1 MNAATLLLWAL
12 FGFAIAVPAG
22 LALLLL
28 TGRLGL
34 RQHAY
39 EDAPPTHQVKTGT
52 PTMGGLVFVA
62 ALLVALAAGR
72 VALLPELVVL
82 VVCCALIGFVD
93 DIITVR
99 GGSKRGL
106 RARTKFLA
114 TALVAVIFLRAI
126 DAGVAPFP
134 TDTLFHAGTFAL
146 IAPHWLWLLLGILA
160 ITGTIHAVNLTD
172 GLDGLATGSVIPPLV
187 VFGLIA
193 AQSNVPAAAIAAA
206 AGVGAC
212 AAFLIFNHH
221 PAKLFMGDTGS
232 LALGALLGG
241 AAILTGEML
250 LLVVDRRRLRR
261 GSAIGDRSSLLFQG
275 DARQAH
281 PAHEPAASS
290 FRVGR
295 MAGNQSH
302 CPLLACI
309 VHRFAARMDHRAMTD
324 TLELHAGDAILVI
337 GLGRSG
343 LASLEVLAHHNVSLY
358 ATDEKP
364 VPKH

>member
-1 MNAATLLLWAL
+1 VNPASLLIWML

-28 TGRLGL
+28 AGRLGI

-39 EDAPPTHQVKTGT
+39 EDAPQTHRVKTGT
-52 PTMGGLVFVA
+52 PTMGGLIFVVA
-62 ALLVALAAGR
+62 FLAVLVAGR
-72 VALLPELVVL
+72 VALLPELVAL
-82 VVCCALIGFVD
+82 IVCCAVIGVID
-93 DIITVR
+93 DAITVR

-126 DAGVAPFP
+126 DTGSALFP
-134 TDTLFHAGTFAL
+134 ADTLFHAGTFWL

-172 GLDGLATGSVIPPLV
+172 GLDGLATGTVIPPLF

-212 AAFLIFNHH
+212 AGFLIFNRH

-232 LALGALLGG
+232 LALGALLAGV
-241 AAILTGEML
+241 AILCGEML
-250 LLVVDRRRLRR
+250 LLVVVGGVFVAEALSVIVQVSYFKATRGKRILRMSPLHHHFELGGWPETKVTAR
-261 GSAIGDRSSLLFQG
+261 FWLASFICSLLG
-275 DARQAH
+275 WT
-281 PAHEPAASS
+281 
-290 FRVGR
+290 
-295 MAGNQSH
+295 
-302 CPLLACI
+302 I
-309 VHRFAARMDHRAMTD
+309 VR
-324 TLELHAGDAILVI
+324 
-337 GLGRSG
+337 
-343 LASLEVLAHHNVSLY
+343 
-358 ATDEKP
+358 
-364 VPKH
+364 